1 MSCSGEVAALIK
13 LAGDELLWRDF
24 CFTRPALRGTVSGES
39 GDEMSDLEPFFG
51 TGGADSSI
59 SVRASS
65 DLDPEICE
73 WNQKDNSRRELAIDL
88 KEGP

>member
-1 MSCSGEVAALIK
+1 
-13 LAGDELLWRDF
+13 
-24 CFTRPALRGTVSGES
+24 
-39 GDEMSDLEPFFG
+39 MSDLEPFFG
-51 TGGADSSI
+51 IGGADSSI

>member
-1 MSCSGEVAALIK
+1 
-13 LAGDELLWRDF
+13 
-24 CFTRPALRGTVSGES
+24 
-39 GDEMSDLEPFFG
+39 MSDLEPFFG

>member
-24 CFTRPALRGTVSGES
+24 RLTRPALRGTVSGES
-39 GDEMSDLEPFFG
+39 ADEMSDLEPFFG
-51 TGGADSSI
+51 IGGADSSI

>member
-1 MSCSGEVAALIK
+1 
-13 LAGDELLWRDF
+13 
-24 CFTRPALRGTVSGES
+24 
-39 GDEMSDLEPFFG
+39 MSDLEPFFG

-73 WNQKDNSRRELAIDL
+73 WSQKDNSRRELATDL

>member
-24 CFTRPALRGTVSGES
+24 GLTRPALRGTVSGES
-39 GDEMSDLEPFFG
+39 ADEMSDLEPFFG

-73 WNQKDNSRRELAIDL
+73 SNQKDNSRRELATDL